1 MNLSLDKEITVSTNF
16 IKSNPAV
23 PICVG
28 DEVHA
33 LIYHIEIGYNNGR
46 HLDTRQYIIIDYKE
60 YNLSK
65 DKRDQLIEMAKKYC
79 ESKGILDDESLE
91 IELLDNEE
99 AENFIEKVFN
109 NMKIIKG
116 LITQGN

>member
-1 MNLSLDKEITVSTNF
+1 MNLSLGKEIAVSTNF

-28 DEVHA
+28 EEVHA
-33 LIYHIEIGYNNGR
+33 LIYHIEIGYNNAGN
-46 HLDTRQYIIIDYKE
+46 LDTRQYIIIDYKE
-60 YNLSK
+60 YNLSNE
-65 DKRDQLIEMAKKYC
+65 KREKLIEIAKEYC
-79 ESKGILDDESLE
+79 KSKGILEDESLE

-99 AENFIEKVFN
+99 VENFVEKVFN

-116 LITQGN
+116 LITES